1 MDFFMLY
8 RKYEEYPFVGFYRAT
23 NPVLLIRDPELVNR
37 VLVKDFKSFR
47 YNEFTVE
54 QDSDILMKNNPFVQ
68 RDEAWKNIRQM
79 LTPGLTSGKV

>member
-1 MDFFMLY
+1 MLY

-23 NPVLLIRDPELVNR
+23 RPVLLIRDPDLVNR

-47 YNEFTVE
+47 YNEFTVD

-68 RDEAWKNIRQM
+68 RDETWKNIRQL
-79 LTPGLTSGKV
+79 LTPGLTSGKVYRLL